1 MYGMTK
7 ECNSALFPTASCAA
21 LSMSAATKTAVAAM
35 MQLPKAERIDR
46 LVAMLAE
53 CIAQQEDASP
63 FLALIQMELDAPDE
77 PAAGDSEPRANSKP
91 AAGEPEPLA
100 KSRRRELTAKRN
112 ELRAMLSQVDRTMG
126 PQHGT
131 AARDRTMGPPS
142 SAGHFSFSHAMPP
155 TSARWHARCDARV
168 MHDVTPL
175 AMHGAEHN
183 VCGTRCDARCK
194 RTCIDALHRRR
205 KRAGSPI
212 SGQFGQAALG
222 TQPAGAADGQAG
234 AQAAHHAGRRSRLS
248 GAG

>member
-1 MYGMTK
+1 MVK
-7 ECNSALFPTASCAA
+7 DAAEEAAASG
-21 LSMSAATKTAVAAM
+21 
-35 MQLPKAERIDR
+35 
-46 LVAMLAE
+46 
-53 CIAQQEDASP
+53 EDAGEGAAEKKVQAAEETAASG
-63 FLALIQMELDAPDE
+63 ASGKDAAEEAAEDGEGAVEEAAASGVEAPEE
-77 PAAGDSEPRANSKP
+77 PAASDSEPRANSKP

-194 RTCIDALHRRR
+194 RACIDALHRRR
-205 KRAGSPI
+205 KRSGSPI